1 MGFYQPHNCIYTYMH
16 SIRQII
22 IVRLRYIIT
31 FHATASY
38 ETCLGIVRLPM
49 WLMPRAQKPRSTMCK
64 SYTQTCKFFPLKTS
78 TTSCRQPHSHI
89 YEDLF
94 PMF

>member
-38 ETCLGIVRLPM
+38 ETMSRH
-49 WLMPRAQKPRSTMCK
+49 CK
-64 SYTQTCKFFPLKTS
+64 TTHVAYAKGPKTTKYDVQELHANMQIFP
-78 TTSCRQPHSHI
+78 QI
-89 YEDLF
+89 YSR
-94 PMF
+94 